1 MTLIRNTLS
10 IVTVLCAFIVPA
22 QADDDTGF
30 YIGAGYAATDY
41 NDDNFDDSVD
51 QLGLRTGYMFT
62 DNFGIDL
69 TGTLMGDA
77 SSNNVDAEIGVFAI
91 SAIASVPLGEYFDLY
106 GKLGGAQVRTS
117 TSIGD
122 TELSDESSTEL
133 YWGIG
138 GEIDFGVINLF
149 LEYNRFDTDAVDI
162 NTAMAGI
169 KFEF

>member
-1 MTLIRNTLS
+1 MTFYKSTLS
-10 IVTVLCAFIVPA
+10 AMAIASVLIMPV

-30 YIGAGYAATDY
+30 YIGAGYAATDF

-51 QLGLRTGYMFT
+51 QLGLRAGYMFT

-77 SSNNVDAEIGVFAI
+77 SSNNVDAEVGVFAI
-91 SAIASVPLGEYFDLY
+91 SGIASIPLGEYFDLY
-106 GKLGGAQVRTS
+106 GKLGGAQVRTN

-138 GEIDFGVINLF
+138 GEIDFGVVNLF
-149 LEYNRFDTDAVDI
+149 LEYNRFDTDAVNI

>member
-1 MTLIRNTLS
+1 MTFYKTALSTIAVLS
-10 IVTVLCAFIVPA
+10 IFALPA
-22 QADDDTGF
+22 QADDDAGF
-30 YIGAGYAATDY
+30 YIGAGYAATDF
-41 NDDNFDDSVD
+41 NNDNFDDSVG

-77 SSNNVDAEIGVFAI
+77 SSNNVDAEVGVFAI
-91 SAIASVPLGEYFDLY
+91 SGIASVPLGNYFDLY
-106 GKLGGAQVRTS
+106 GKLGAAQVATK

-122 TELSDESSTEL
+122 TDITDESSTEL

-138 GEIDFGVINLF
+138 GEIDFGVVNLF

-169 KFEF
+169 KLEF